1 MRLCPAAVFFVVL
14 LAGALATASSASS
27 QTTSSHITLPQIW
40 YRGASADPGSLDP
53 HKTST
58 VIESDVL
65 TELYEGLVARDRFGV
80 IIPGVADTWS
90 SNAEKTVYTFH
101 LRHDA
106 RWSNGDPVVAE
117 DFVFAFRRLMKPQT
131 GAQYANILYTLKNA
145 EKVNKGALPVDDL
158 GVRALD
164 DERLE
169 LTLERPVPYLLEQL
183 THLTALPL
191 HRASVERFGDAF
203 ARPGHMVSNGPFML
217 QDFMPND
224 HLILVKNPYFHAAGE
239 VALEKEVF
247 IPFEDRAA
255 ALRRFIAGEIQSYDD
270 VPVDQ
275 IAFVR
280 ARLGDEF
287 KCFSSLASYY
297 YAFDTRHPP
306 FDDVRVRRALS
317 MVIDRDFLARRIWG
331 GTMEPSYSFVPPG
344 IESYGQ
350 PSTVVWKAEDRFT
363 REDEAKRL
371 LQEAGFG
378 PGGKPL
384 AVEIR
389 FNTSENHKATA
400 VAIADMWR
408 VLGVDV
414 RLLQTD
420 ATSHYAFLYSK
431 APYDV
436 ARSGWFADFADAQNF
451 LFLGESSNKS
461 LNAANFSNP
470 AFDALMRDAAQA
482 PDPVARSALL
492 HEAEALLLDEQP
504 YLVLLS
510 FQSRNLVSK
519 NLHGWEPNVLNV
531 HSGRFISIGP

>member
-1 MRLCPAAVFFVVL
+1 MRTFLAALCLALVSLAAD
-14 LAGALATASSASS
+14 AAASE
-27 QTTSSHITLPQIW
+27 IRPPQIW

-58 VIESDVL
+58 VIEADVL
-65 TELYEGLVARDRFGV
+65 TELYEGLVTRDRLGE

-90 SNAEKTVYTFH
+90 FNADKTVYTFH
-101 LRHDA
+101 LRPDA
-106 RWSNGDPVVAE
+106 RWSNGDPVLAQ

-183 THLTALPL
+183 THFTALPL
-191 HRASVERFGDAF
+191 HRQTVEHFGDAF
-203 ARPGHMVSNGPFML
+203 ARAGNMVSNGPFML
-217 QDFMPND
+217 KDFMPND
-224 HLILVKNPYFHAAGE
+224 RLVLAKNPYYHGAGE
-239 VALEKEVF
+239 VTLEAEIF

-287 KCFSSLASYY
+287 KCFPSLASYY

-306 FDDVRVRRALS
+306 FNDARVRRALS
-317 MVIDRDFLARRIWG
+317 MVIDREFLARRIWG
-331 GTMEPSYSFVPPG
+331 GTMEASYSFVPPG
-344 IESYGQ
+344 IESYGL
-350 PSTVVWKAEDRFT
+350 PSVVAWKTEDPFM

-378 PGGKPL
+378 PGGKRL
-384 AVEIR
+384 EVEIR

-400 VAIADMWR
+400 VAIADMWQ

-414 RLLQTD
+414 RLLQSD

-431 APYDV
+431 APFDV

-451 LFLGESSNKS
+451 LFLGESDNKS
-461 LNAANFSNP
+461 LNVANFSAP
-470 AFDALMRDAAQA
+470 AFDALMREAAQA
-482 PDPVARSALL
+482 AEPATRIALL
-492 HEAEALLLDEQP
+492 HKAEAMLLEEQP

-519 NLHGWEPNVLNV
+519 KLRGWESNVINI
-531 HSGRFISIGP
+531 HPGRFISIGP